1 MGSKAEYSLKW
12 EKGWQDWP
20 LEIVDEAMGRVSERI
35 LRQAKSNAPF
45 LTGRLRA
52 SGQSRQVGDLETAV
66 SFGNRNVP
74 YAVRRHFEN
83 RKNPHTRY
91 YLSNA
96 AKTVSSQAKG
106 EWMQRKL

>member
-1 MGSKAEYSLKW
+1 MGSKAEYSLTW
-12 EKGWQDWP
+12 EQGWQDWP
-20 LEIVDEAMGRVSERI
+20 LEIVEEGLGRVSERI

-52 SGQSRQVGDLETAV
+52 SGQSRQVGDLENAV
-66 SFGNRNVP
+66 SFGNANVA

-96 AKTVSSQAKG
+96 AKQVAAQAKG
-106 EWMQRKL
+106 EWTQQKL

>member
-1 MGSKAEYSLKW
+1 MGKAEYSLEWVTGW
-12 EKGWQDWP
+12 ELWVPDMVEEG
-20 LEIVDEAMGRVSERI
+20 LNRVSERV

-52 SGQSRQVGDLETAV
+52 SGQSRQVGELENAV

-83 RKNPHTRY
+83 QKNPHTRY
-91 YLSNA
+91 YLANA
-96 AKTVSSQAKG
+96 AKQVASQAKG
-106 EWMQRKL
+106 EWTQRKL